1 MTNKELKKLSRAELL
16 EMLIAQ
22 SKEVAS
28 LKERLNR
35 AEEQLKDRRILIDG
49 AGSIAEASLQLNGVF
64 EAAQNAAA
72 QYLENIRRQADN
84 CADRERQSC
93 EQAEKLLS
101 DAKIRCGNME
111 AETQKKC
118 ESMVRNAQ
126 LQAQKYWDDASEKI
140 SQLAEAQAGLKELLG
155 ATIPDGNKENP

>member
-22 SKEVAS
+22 SREVAA
-28 LKERLNR
+28 LKEQLNC
-35 AEEQLKDRRILIDG
+35 AEEQLKNRQILIEN

-72 QYLENIRRQADN
+72 QYLENMQRQADI
-84 CADRERQSC
+84 CAELERQSH
-93 EQAEKLLS
+93 ERAQKLLS
-101 DAKIRCGNME
+101 DAKLRCIDME
-111 AETQKKC
+111 TETQKKC
-118 ESMVRNAQ
+118 ESMVKSAR

-140 SQLAEAQAGLKELLG
+140 AQLAEAQAGLKELLNG
-155 ATIPDGNKENP
+155 SGFERT